1 MHGDCSE
8 NFLHLN
14 LRFTILVI
22 FRVLLYNF
30 HMAKLD
36 AFSLKKMLGGTEY
49 DGRSLTVCVALSG
62 GRDSVALLHCL
73 KTLETENAVFQKAE
87 RGEEGMR
94 IKVVAANVEHGIR
107 GESSLRDSEFVNR
120 LCKDMGVELYTFS
133 VDVPT
138 FARENGYTVEQA
150 ARILRYR
157 CFDELLRD
165 GKCDSVALAHHLDDQ
180 IETVLMR
187 ILRGTGIRG
196 LSGMKRIS
204 GGYIR
209 PFLDYSR
216 EDIDEYVAEHNLKY
230 VEDESNADTAYT
242 RNYLRNVV
250 KGLKDRF
257 PDIGNS
263 IKRLCANAEEAD
275 KFIDAF
281 VPEIEVNNGV
291 SYVKTADCAN
301 TTIAKRLILRAAAA
315 LGVEQDIEVKHLN
328 AVLLL
333 SGAESGKNLNL
344 THGLKVYREGD
355 RLVFTRE
362 RVNESGADDGNFESP
377 FDVGNIP
384 NLRNLGLSVKEVG
397 VDCAL
402 SGIGRGEALYADAD
416 KIPKS
421 AVIRSVRAGD
431 FIHKFGGGTKS
442 LGDYLTDK
450 KIPAR
455 VRGGLIVVADGSRV
469 LAVFGVDISSDLK
482 IDGNTKRVY
491 ELRLTQNNVD

>member
-157 CFDELLRD
+157 CFDE
-165 GKCDSVALAHHLDDQ
+165 
-180 IETVLMR
+180 
-187 ILRGTGIRG
+187 
-196 LSGMKRIS
+196 
-204 GGYIR
+204 
-209 PFLDYSR
+209 
-216 EDIDEYVAEHNLKY
+216 
-230 VEDESNADTAYT
+230 
-242 RNYLRNVV
+242 
-250 KGLKDRF
+250 
-257 PDIGNS
+257 
-263 IKRLCANAEEAD
+263 
-275 KFIDAF
+275 
-281 VPEIEVNNGV
+281 
-291 SYVKTADCAN
+291 
-301 TTIAKRLILRAAAA
+301 
-315 LGVEQDIEVKHLN
+315 
-328 AVLLL
+328 
-333 SGAESGKNLNL
+333 
-344 THGLKVYREGD
+344 
-355 RLVFTRE
+355 
-362 RVNESGADDGNFESP
+362 
-377 FDVGNIP
+377 
-384 NLRNLGLSVKEVG
+384 
-397 VDCAL
+397 
-402 SGIGRGEALYADAD
+402 IGRAH
-416 KIPKS
+416 
-421 AVIRSVRAGD
+421 V
-431 FIHKFGGGTKS
+431 
-442 LGDYLTDK
+442 
-450 KIPAR
+450 
-455 VRGGLIVVADGSRV
+455 
-469 LAVFGVDISSDLK
+469 
-482 IDGNTKRVY
+482 
-491 ELRLTQNNVD
+491 